1 VLPLKD
7 LRHNQIK
14 IRLTDE
20 EYKEVIRLA
29 EIDRV
34 PVAVKC
40 RQLLMLGAE
49 QERANLFETQSPFR
63 TLKVAGIGL

>member
-1 VLPLKD
+1 MLPFKK

-29 EIDRV
+29 AIDRV

-40 RQLLMLGAE
+40 RQMLLLGAE
-49 QERANLFETQSPFR
+49 QERANLFDADRLFQPAWPTRFS
-63 TLKVAGIGL
+63 